1 MKRDRQSIALQD
13 APIDKSAQGQGKRK
27 PHAMAQNGRPASGP
41 RCIAI
46 VGPFQS
52 GKTTLLEA
60 ILERTGTVQRSG
72 RVTNGDSVG
81 DASAE
86 ARAHAMSVEPNV
98 ATVSFL
104 DEKMTFVDCPGS
116 VEFLY
121 DMRTALPACDAA
133 VVVCEADE
141 RKIPALE
148 IVLRELEEADIPRYL
163 FINKI
168 DTATRRV
175 RETLAL
181 LQAASRTPL
190 LLRQIPIWKDGIA
203 IGFIDLALERAF
215 IYREHA
221 PSEVVQMPEG
231 EMPREREARF
241 AMLERLAD
249 YDDSLMEDLISEIE
263 PPKDRVFDDLAREV
277 RERHV
282 APVLFGSADRGNG
295 VTRLLKALRH
305 EAPTLVETQA
315 RLGIAASGLPLA
327 QIMKT
332 QHTGHGGKVSL
343 GRVLRGA
350 FKEGD
355 TVIGSRGAE
364 ARIAS
369 LLTFVGQSSARVSE
383 AVAGDTVGFG
393 RLEGIATADCCATG
407 KARPDSIVSV
417 APPEPVYAVAVKVK
431 DRKDDVRLSSALAK
445 IVEEDPALIVESHPE
460 LAEMRL
466 LGQGEMHLR
475 VAVERLASRFQ
486 VAVETGKP
494 KVNYC
499 ETIKLP
505 AAARGRHKKQ
515 TGGHGQFGDVAIEVK
530 PLPRGEGFAFE
541 DRITGGVVPR
551 QYIPSVETGVR
562 DAIRRGPLGF
572 PVVDLA
578 VSLTDGSYHTVD
590 SSDAAFQAAARLAL
604 AEALPKAK
612 PVLLEPVLSVEITVP
627 SEALSK
633 ATGLITGRRGQILG
647 YDSRPGW
654 PGWDVLSG
662 MIPESEIG
670 DLIVELRSA
679 TAGVGTFSTRFD
691 HMAELSGRPAEAAMQ
706 AAKGG

>member
-1 MKRDRQSIALQD
+1 M
-13 APIDKSAQGQGKRK
+13 AP
-27 PHAMAQNGRPASGP
+27 NGRPAPGP

-72 RVTNGDSVG
+72 RVTNGDTVG

-86 ARAHAMSVEPNV
+86 ARAHGMTVEPNI

-104 DEKMTFVDCPGS
+104 GETMTFVDCPGS
-116 VEFLY
+116 VEFLH
-121 DMRTALPACDAA
+121 DMRMVGPVCDAA
-133 VVVCEADE
+133 IVVCEADE

-148 IVLRELEEADIPRYL
+148 IVLRELEESDIPRFL

-168 DTATRRV
+168 DQASRRV

-181 LQAASRTPL
+181 LQRASRTPL

-203 IGFIDLALERAF
+203 VGFIDLALERAF

-221 PSEVVQMPEG
+221 PSEIVELPAG
-231 EMPREREARF
+231 ELPREREARF

-263 PPKDRVFDDLAREV
+263 PPKDRIFDDLAKEV

-282 APVLFGSADRGNG
+282 VPVLIGSADRCNG

-305 EAPTLVETQA
+305 EAPTLAETRA
-315 RLGIAASGLPLA
+315 RLGIPNDGPPLA
-327 QIMKT
+327 QVMKT
-332 QHTGHGGKVSL
+332 QHTGHGGKVSIA
-343 GRVLRGA
+343 RVLRGM
-350 FKEGD
+350 FREGD
-355 TVIGSRGAE
+355 TVIGSRGSE
-364 ARIAS
+364 TRIAS
-369 LLTFVGQSSARVSE
+369 LLSFVGQTATRMAE
-383 AVAGDTVGFG
+383 AKAGETLGFG
-393 RLEGIATADCCATG
+393 RMEGLATG
-407 KARPDSIVSV
+407 DCFAAGKSRPEAIVSV
-417 APPEPVYAVAVKVK
+417 APPEAVYAVAVRVK
-431 DRKDDVRLSSALAK
+431 DRKDDVRLTSALAK
-445 IVEEDPALIVESHPE
+445 IAEEDPALAVENRPE
-460 LAEMRL
+460 MGEMRL

-486 VAVETGKP
+486 VAVDTGKP
-494 KVNYC
+494 RVNYC
-499 ETIKLP
+499 ETIKVP
-505 AAARGRHKKQ
+505 ATARGRHKKQ
-515 TGGHGQFGDVAIEVK
+515 TGGHGQFGDVVIEVK
-530 PLPRGEGFAFE
+530 PLPRGEGFAFQ
-541 DRITGGVVPR
+541 DSITGGVVPR

-562 DAIRRGPLGF
+562 DAIKRGPLGF

-578 VSLTDGSYHTVD
+578 VALTDGSYHTVD
-590 SSDAAFQAAARLAL
+590 SSDAAFQAAAKLAL

-612 PVLLEPVLSVEITVP
+612 PVLLEPVLSVEITIP

-633 ATGLITGRRGQILG
+633 ATGLVTGRRGQILG

-654 PGWDVLSG
+654 SGWDVLSA

-691 HMAELSGRPAEAAMQ
+691 HMAELSGRPADQ
-706 AAKGG
+706 VLQNQTKGAH